1 MKPASVRPSGRGAT
15 APETTRSRR
24 TLRQQGQVLA
34 IFAAATILFV
44 GILAIVIDV
53 SWYWANSLRV
63 QRAADAAAL
72 AGVVWLPGDVSNA
85 QQAAYNE
92 ASKDGYTTGVD
103 GVTITATQDS
113 TAVSGGDPNQL
124 DVTVSTSVNT
134 FFMRLFGIN

>member
-1 MKPASVRPSGRGAT
+1 MDLATVRPARRGAV
-15 APETTRSRR
+15 APENTRTRR
-24 TLRQQGQVLA
+24 TLREQGQVLA

-72 AGVVWLPGDVSNA
+72 AGVVWLPGNVSSA

-92 ASKDGYTTGVD
+92 ASKDGYHRRGRRRDRSPQPRTR
-103 GVTITATQDS
+103 TASRVAIRTSS
-113 TAVSGGDPNQL
+113 T
-124 DVTVSTSVNT
+124 
-134 FFMRLFGIN
+134 